1 MQEFKYSIEQQL
13 RIQLL
18 EIMNKPRALTHA
30 DIMLAKQLQKQ
41 LNHITRTKHQRT
53 YLALPKVVV

>member
-18 EIMNKPRALTHA
+18 EIMNKPRALSHA
-30 DIMLAKQLQKQ
+30 DIILAKQLQKQ
-41 LNHITRTKHQRT
+41 LNHITRIKNQRT
-53 YLALPKVVV
+53 YLALPEVVV